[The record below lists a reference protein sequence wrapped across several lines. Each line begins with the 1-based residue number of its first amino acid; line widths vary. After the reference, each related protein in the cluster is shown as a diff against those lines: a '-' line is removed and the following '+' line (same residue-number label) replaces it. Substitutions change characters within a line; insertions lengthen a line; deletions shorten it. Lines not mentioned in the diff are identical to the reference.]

1 MKTYEVTARRS
12 GDWWALEVPELP
24 GVFSQTKRLDQADE
38 AAREAIALMA
48 DVEPE
53 EVHVRVAPL
62 LSGEEKEALAR
73 VREARAESEKAAAK
87 EREAMQSAAAM
98 LAEGLS
104 QRDTGRILGVSFQR
118 VSQLIKERS
127 KGEALKAEGTK
138 GDRGSRR
145 AESDRAEESAAPEPA
160 PRGETRSAA

>member
-1 MKTYEVTARRS
+1 MRTYEVTARRS

-24 GVFSQTKRLDQADE
+24 GVFSQAKRLDQADE
-38 AAREAIALMA
+38 VVREAIAAMT

-53 EVHVRVAPL
+53 DVRVRVAPV
-62 LSGEEKEALAR
+62 LSAEEREALAR
-73 VREARAESEKAAAK
+73 VREARAESERAAAK

-127 KGEALKAEGTK
+127 KGEALKAEGAKTN
-138 GDRGSRR
+138 RGSRR
-145 AESDRAEESAAPEPA
+145 AESDRAEETAAPESA